1 MNNEKV
7 KGHIIILIV
16 NVIFAI
22 NIPITKS
29 LFPDWVSP
37 QGLTLM
43 RMLFACV
50 MFWIVSFFAPK
61 EKVDIKDFKLLIV
74 CGLCGI
80 ALNQWSFIEGLNA
93 TSPVDASIITTG
105 TPLFVMLFAAII
117 LKEPITIQKAGGVLL
132 GASGAMLLVF
142 SSTASQSGNSSVW
155 GDLLVIS
162 SSFIYS
168 FYLVLVRPLTEKYSS
183 ITMMKWMFL
192 FSSLVLLPFGY
203 KDVLNAPAFTGT
215 IETTTILRIFYVL
228 FGATFVTYL
237 MIPMALKRIRPTT
250 VSMYNYVQP
259 MIASFIAIVIGQD
272 SFTLTKLFSSVL
284 VFTGVYLVTQSKS
297 RADLEDEKLDGQ
309 TVMQKDR

>member
-50 MFWIVSFFAPK
+50 MFWIVSLFAPK

-132 GASGAMLLVF
+132 GASGAMILVF

-203 KDVLNAPAFTGT
+203 QDLLNAPAFTGA

-272 SFTLTKLFSSVL
+272 SFTFTKLLSSIF

-297 RADLEDEKLDGQ
+297 RADMVDEKLERRA
-309 TVMQKDR
+309 VMQKNR

>member
-50 MFWIVSFFAPK
+50 MFWIVSLFAPK

-132 GASGAMLLVF
+132 GAAGAMLLVF

-203 KDVLNAPAFTGT
+203 QDLLNAPAFTGA

-272 SFTLTKLFSSVL
+272 SFTLTKLFSSIL

-297 RADLEDEKLDGQ
+297 RADIEDEKLDGR
-309 TVMQKDR
+309 TVMQKNR